1 MEPLRIV
8 MSVAAPFPATNI
20 NTDDIF
26 PAEPAPPFKGDRMAL
41 LDPEKMGPQLFGM
54 LRWNRDATPR
64 ADFVLNRTPWDKAQ
78 ILIAGE
84 NFGCGSSREHAVW
97 ALKAVGFR
105 VVIAPSFGDI
115 FFANCFRNGLLP
127 VRMAPE
133 TVDAYLEMAR
143 DPVHPPFTVDL
154 ASQAVRDPA
163 GRTTGFAIEESRR
176 DALLRGLD
184 EVAMTLEGLPE
195 ILEWE
200 RAYFSRHAWLDRAR
214 VEKSG

>member
-1 MEPLRIV
+1 MEPFRTLA
-8 MSVAAPFPATNI
+8 SVAAPFPATNI

-54 LRWNRDATPR
+54 MRWNRDATPR
-64 ADFVLNRTPWDKAQ
+64 ASFILNQAPWDRAQ
-78 ILIAGE
+78 ILVAGD

-127 VRMAPE
+127 IRLPQKV
-133 TVDAYLEMAR
+133 VDGYLAAAA
-143 DPVHPPFTVDL
+143 DPKHAAFIVDL
-154 ASQAVRDPA
+154 EAQTVCDPA
-163 GRTTGFAIEESRR
+163 GQATRFEIEASRR
-176 DALLRGLD
+176 HALLRGLD
-184 EVAMTLEGLPE
+184 EVAQTLEALPAIE
-195 ILEWE
+195 AWE
-200 RAYFSRHAWLDRAR
+200 RAYFSRKAWLT
-214 VEKSG
+214 SGQA